1 MNWFEE
7 SEEKTNGVYNSP
19 GWEKLFKIIWDV
31 AYKENHL
38 YKIVGDIPDPYKF
51 PELRAGLYNAFPKL
65 DDCMKLGSTSRN
77 CQYAVVWLKVERIYG
92 NMRLGGSMYVEKLM
106 NYAEMMK
113 FTYVMNVAGDI
124 IHYKGLFIH
133 RDERDENNRTL
144 PAVVYKNGTKEWW
157 LDGLICR
164 RDMDSEG
171 RWMPVRVDE
180 SGRPEWWK
188 LNPRTLPK
196 SEPIWFPQEIFS
208 IDSRYP
214 GE

>member
-1 MNWFEE
+1 LAPRLNKSKSRF
-7 SEEKTNGVYNSP
+7 NGA
-19 GWEKLFKIIWDV
+19 GGFRGLRCF
-31 AYKENHL
+31 YKSS
-38 YKIVGDIPDPYKF
+38 K
-51 PELRAGLYNAFPKL
+51 
-65 DDCMKLGSTSRN
+65 
-77 CQYAVVWLKVERIYG
+77 
-92 NMRLGGSMYVEKLM
+92 
-106 NYAEMMK
+106 
-113 FTYVMNVAGDI
+113 NVAGDI